1 MGERLIRA
9 FDQSDHPNL
18 WINKDFRQR
27 RTSNLT
33 FSKIGLKLHTEG
45 ALRPIRNRKTV
56 DKIIQNQKT
65 EKKNLIKTE
74 NRMQNCQN
82 RNIFTSQLLKP

>member
-1 MGERLIRA
+1 MGERWIRA
-9 FDQSDHPNL
+9 FDQSNHPNL
-18 WINKDFRQR
+18 WINKDFKQR

-33 FSKIGLKLHTEG
+33 FSKIDLKLHTEG

-56 DKIIQNQKT
+56 DKIVQNGRT
-65 EKKNLIKTE
+65 EKKSNKTE

-82 RNIFTSQLLKP
+82 RYIFTS